1 MQNKDKTY
9 TLRRK
14 FYIRRTA
21 DLLEEGLTPQEI
33 ASKLGTS
40 KAEIRECISSIKEK
54 QKLEKRSKPSWKAG
68 R

>member
-40 KAEIRECISSIKEK
+40 KAEIRECISAIKEK